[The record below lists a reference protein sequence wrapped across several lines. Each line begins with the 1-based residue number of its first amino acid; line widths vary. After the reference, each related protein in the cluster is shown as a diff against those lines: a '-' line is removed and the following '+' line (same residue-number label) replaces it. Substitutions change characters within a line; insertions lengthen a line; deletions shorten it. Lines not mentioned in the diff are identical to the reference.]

1 MKTSTSNQ
9 KNNKTGILVCLV
21 LLAISSPVFSQ
32 NKLVSLVSSVNPS
45 FAIPVICILGL
56 AVFLFTAFMKQ
67 KNH

>member
-1 MKTSTSNQ
+1 MKTSNSNQ
-9 KNNKTGILVCLV
+9 KNNRTNILFCLI

-32 NKLVSLVSSVNPS
+32 NKLVSVVSSVNPS
-45 FAIPVICILGL
+45 FAIPAICVFGL